1 MNDEFFQPSSAVV
14 RSFRLPSSLL
24 LPKFLVGVPNNARV
38 PYFILHTSQ
47 FTLLMTPKSGLFLMS
62 SCVAAIA
69 AVGSI
74 FELSSGN
81 PQLGTWV
88 TGIILAA
95 SVPLTGLFFYA
106 AVRDARANQ

>member
-1 MNDEFFQPSSAVV
+1 M
-14 RSFRLPSSLL
+14 
-24 LPKFLVGVPNNARV
+24 
-38 PYFILHTSQ
+38 
-47 FTLLMTPKSGLFLMS
+47 MTPKSGLFLLS

-81 PQLGTWV
+81 PELGTLV

-95 SVPLTGLFFYA
+95 SVPMTGVCFWA
-106 AVRDARANQ
+106 AVRDARANL